1 MMSTKN
7 GDYSTKVMS
16 QLIER
21 FYIIRA
27 QPKFDDKI
35 KQVIQE
41 LCNSISSEKV
51 FMEFAGK
58 LENHPDLIFCQELI
72 ERLTLV
78 IAASPYYKTLR
89 GILMGKVKPEYA
101 KTKEQLFFSLFKTWS
116 YNPISTLT
124 LCLLSRNYELAYRL
138 IPRFTQIEMD
148 TPKLIALGSLVQL
161 IESPGFINLRI
172 ELTRQDQQ
180 TKYLLK
186 TLQGILMLLPLSKS
200 FQSLKKRL
208 QCINI
213 APFEIA
219 GEENESHFF
228 GEAHNLQGEM
238 SIENCLKIFDEKQ
251 DKVNLF
257 MI

>member
-1 MMSTKN
+1 
-7 GDYSTKVMS
+7 
-16 QLIER
+16 
-21 FYIIRA
+21 
-27 QPKFDDKI
+27 
-35 KQVIQE
+35 
-41 LCNSISSEKV
+41 
-51 FMEFAGK
+51 MEFACK
-58 LENHPDLIFCQELI
+58 LENHWDLIFQQELI

-78 IAASPYYKTLR
+78 IAASPQYKNLR
-89 GILMGKVKPEYA
+89 AILMGKVQPEYA
-101 KTKEQLFFSLFKTWS
+101 SSKEELFFTLFKTWS
-116 YNPISTLT
+116 TNPISTLT

-161 IESPGFINLRI
+161 IESPGFIHLRI
-172 ELTRQDQQ
+172 ELTRQDQH

-213 APFEIA
+213 APFELGCEDEDA
-219 GEENESHFF
+219 QFF
-228 GEAHNLQGEM
+228 GQHHDLQGQM
-238 SIENCLKIFDEKQ
+238 SLQNCLEIFDQKQ
-251 DKVNLF
+251 GQVDDY